1 MEREEIIEVMSK
13 PKVASLV
20 PKYKIIYHMATGKP
34 WRGCLCGNGFSN
46 LWRACEGYAN
56 VLKQQII
63 KENKLKEDVQS
74 K

>member
-1 MEREEIIEVMSK
+1 MDVNEVIEVMSK

-34 WRGCLCGNGFSN
+34 WRGCMCGNGFSN

-56 VLKQQII
+56 GLKVQIE
-63 KENKLKEDVQS
+63 KEKANEANK
-74 K
+74 